1 VLKIDTLVIGSSLK
15 SLQFAD
21 KTGATI
27 LINGSEIPHKIEN
40 FKEWEEWH
48 RLTFMLGMR
57 GLTPLSSNIEKI
69 RIEDTITKIV
79 TESSRVI
86 KIQFEKLYIFGM
98 ERIEGIPVKERVSKY
113 IVYDWFNIKR
123 GAKQVIEKISA
134 PGDFVTKLC
143 FYPSERRDGN
153 DGSFKDC
160 YTKSYISSENI
171 EKFEYSETASK
182 FAAMKLI
189 KEKALKGPSRQFGE
203 KIHHLNLILEHSRRD
218 LHKYEKEFII
228 NERLPNNIFLL

>member
-1 VLKIDTLVIGSSLK
+1 MLKIDALVIGCSLR

-21 KTGATI
+21 ETGATI

-40 FKEWEEWH
+40 FKEWEEWY
-48 RLTFMLGMR
+48 RLTFVLGMR
-57 GLTPLSSNIEKI
+57 GLTPLSSGVEKI
-69 RIEDTITKIV
+69 RIEDTVAKII
-79 TESSRVI
+79 TESSKVI
-86 KIQFEKLYIFGM
+86 KIQFKKLYVFGM
-98 ERIEGIPVKERVSKY
+98 ERVEGIPVKERVNKY

-123 GAKQVIEKISA
+123 GAKQVVEKILS

-143 FYPSERRDGN
+143 FYPSERKDGN

-189 KEKALKGPSRQFGE
+189 KEKDLKGPSRQFGE
-203 KIHHLNLILEHSRRD
+203 RTHHLNLILEHSTRD

-228 NERLPNNIFLL
+228 SEKLPANIFLL